1 MAATQHPS
9 RATEQAEFAAYF
21 SKYTGL
27 SPKVVAHW
35 LLAEQPLGSA
45 ASANSN
51 DWLNVEAGASGAGV
65 GSSEEKRIGA
75 MSPNKAARA
84 TAEWIEKNQPSILA
98 SAGHSE
104 ATQYAAIERS
114 GFAESHYAGGL
125 ASAGS
130 TADISFLTEALKEGG
145 QLLEGPLGPTTE
157 GEKELGE
164 GLGSVEKK
172 AEGIVGGVEGAGK
185 AAMITDEHAK
195 AACRLV
201 QAYAACESIS
211 AGVSSYGE
219 RASATPT
226 TGWIPVSKLEAVA
239 IQRDAIATLS
249 AARKHLG
256 EEAWAIVWF
265 VVLRNL
271 SVSNYSDSIGL
282 ERQGVVG
289 ILRAAL
295 SSLVKFWSDRDSK

>member
-185 AAMITDEHAK
+185 AAMIITEWIGNPVRVLK
-195 AACRLV
+195 LV
-201 QAYAACESIS
+201 GGGI
-211 AGVSSYGE
+211 
-219 RASATPT
+219 
-226 TGWIPVSKLEAVA
+226 L
-239 IQRDAIATLS
+239 
-249 AARKHLG
+249 LG
-256 EEAWAIVWF
+256 
-265 VVLRNL
+265 
-271 SVSNYSDSIGL
+271 IGL
-282 ERQGVVG
+282 KTLTHGSAFGGTGQAVGQFRQVGVRTKHVSASTG
-289 ILRAAL
+289 KGTLKLAKRAATAAAA
-295 SSLVKFWSDRDSK
+295 